1 MPRPL
6 CTQPPAIAV
15 LRSALPAGAAGAA
28 PTSLRLIPAGPFR
41 APDGRP
47 ADAPAWQLDG
57 ETAARLVADMAARK
71 SARYVDY
78 EHATL
83 HAKTRGTEAPAA
95 GWFDALEW
103 RPESGLFATGIQ
115 WTPRAATFIAAQEY
129 RYISPLFSYEP
140 GTGRVLQLLGA
151 SLTNDPGLDGLT
163 DLAALAAHLLPHPQQ
178 EPAHLNPT
186 LAALLLALGI
196 SEKPADETAALNAAL
211 AAAKTL
217 QDTLASL
224 QTNVAALTARADTPD
239 PGKFAPIATLTALQ
253 SEHAALQAQ
262 LAALSAKSAAAE
274 LDQVIESARTA
285 GKITPALESWA
296 RTYGSKDLAGLT
308 AYLSSAPVIV
318 PPGTQTGGKS
328 PAGGSGGRQLDT
340 ADAKAV
346 AEAALSY
353 QTQQAQ
359 AGITVDTVAAVA
371 HVLTTTGAQ

>member
-6 CTQPPAIAV
+6 CTPPPAVAV

-57 ETAARLVADMAARK
+57 ETAARLVADMAARQT
-71 SARYVDY
+71 ARYIDY

-83 HAKTRGTEAPAA
+83 HAKTKGTEAPAA

-103 RPESGLFATGIQ
+103 RPDSGLFATGIQ
-115 WTPRAATFIAAQEY
+115 WTGRAAAFIGAHEY

-140 GTGRVLQLLGA
+140 GTGRILQLLGS

-163 DLAALAAHLLPHPQQ
+163 DLAALAAHLLPHPQ

-224 QTNVAALTARADTPD
+224 QTNVAALTAQRENPD
-239 PGKFAPIATLTALQ
+239 PGKFAPLATLTALQ

-296 RTYGSKDLAGLT
+296 RNYGSKDLAGLT

-340 ADAKAV
+340 ADAKAI

-353 QTQQAQ
+353 QAKQAQ
-359 AGITVDTVAAVA
+359 AGITVDTVRAVN
-371 HVLTTTGAQ
+371 HVMTNNGGNT

>member
-6 CTQPPAIAV
+6 CTPPPAIAV
-15 LRSALPAGAAGAA
+15 LRSALPAGPAGAAGAA

-47 ADAPAWQLDG
+47 ADAPAWQLDD
-57 ETAARLVADMAARK
+57 ETAARLVADMAARQ
-71 SARYVDY
+71 SARYIDY

-83 HAKTRGTEAPAA
+83 HAKTKGTEAPAA
-95 GWFDALEW
+95 GWFAALEW
-103 RPESGLFATGIQ
+103 HPETGLMATGIQ
-115 WTPRAATFIAAQEY
+115 WTERAAAFIAAQEY

-140 GTGRVLQLLGA
+140 GSGRVLQLLGA

-163 DLAALAAHLLPHPQQ
+163 DLAALAAHLLPHPQ
-178 EPAHLNPT
+178 ESHVNPT

-217 QDTLASL
+217 QETLAGL
-224 QTNVAALTARADTPD
+224 QTNVAALTARADSPD

-253 SEHAALQAQ
+253 SEHAALQGQ
-262 LAALSAKSAAAE
+262 LAALSAKAAAAE
-274 LDQVIESARTA
+274 LDQVIETARTA

-308 AYLSSAPVIV
+308 AYLASAPIIA
-318 PPGTQTGGKS
+318 PPGTQTGGKP
-328 PAGGSGGRQLDT
+328 PAGGSEQI
-340 ADAKAV
+340 
-346 AEAALSY
+346 AALSAEE
-353 QTQQAQ
+353 TAVC
-359 AGITVDTVAAVA
+359 AMLRVAPEDFAKTKA
-371 HVLTTTGAQ
+371 SA

>member
-6 CTQPPAIAV
+6 CTQPPAVAV
-15 LRSALPAGAAGAA
+15 LRSALPDGQAGAAA

-57 ETAARLVADMAARK
+57 ETAARLVADMAARQT
-71 SARYVDY
+71 ARYIDY

-83 HAKTRGTEAPAA
+83 HAKTKGTEAPAA

-103 RPESGLFATGIQ
+103 RPEIGLFATGIQ
-115 WTPRAATFIAAQEY
+115 WTHRAAAFIRSNEY

-163 DLAALAAHLLPHPQQ
+163 DLAALAAHLLPHPQ
-178 EPAHLNPT
+178 EPDLNPT

-196 SEKPADETAALNAAL
+196 SEKPADETAALSAAL

-224 QTNVAALTARADTPD
+224 QTNVAALTAQRENPD
-239 PGKFAPIATLTALQ
+239 PGKFAPLATLTALQ

-296 RTYGSKDLAGLT
+296 RNYGSKDLAGLT
-308 AYLSSAPVIV
+308 AYLSSAPVLV

-328 PAGGSGGRQLDT
+328 PAGGSGKALDLT
-340 ADAKAV
+340 DAKAV

-353 QTQQAQ
+353 QTKQAQ

-371 HVLTTTGAQ
+371 HIMTTTGAH